1 MEKIKRLPTGVS
13 KFRRIVEENLYYVDK
28 TMFISKM
35 EQVSDF
41 LFFIRPRRFG
51 KSLFLSMVADYYDCE
66 NSIDIDEEFKG
77 TWIADHPTD
86 SKGKYQVLSVDFSQ
100 VSTGSIDT
108 IVEDFNS
115 YFGLAVE
122 NFIRKYAKYYS
133 QETIDAVH
141 SEKTAKGKLNA
152 FVIEAK
158 EKGYHLYLIIDEYDN
173 FTNVVLNE
181 SGHDVYH
188 KMTHGS
194 GFYREIFKG
203 FKPNFDKILFMGVS
217 PITLDD
223 LTSGFSIATNISVD
237 SCFNS
242 LLGFSED
249 DVLEIIHYYQKYD
262 LIKIADKEI
271 IAQMKP
277 WYDNYCF
284 AEDCYGVDPSM
295 YNSNM
300 VLYYLNTLITT
311 GRPPKDMRDPNSK
324 TDYAKMKRLVNL
336 DQLYGNR
343 KGVIQT
349 IAEQGYI
356 DAVIETSFPATEIVN
371 PNMFVSLLF
380 YYGMLTIGGTYLDKL
395 HLVVPNKN
403 VWEQYYRFLLDQY
416 QSVARIDTM
425 KLDEAFDMAAT
436 KGDWHPLFEYLS
448 ERYSE
453 DSSVRD
459 AIGGEKNV
467 QGYFMAYLNLS
478 RLFIT
483 RPELEFNH
491 GYCDFFLVA
500 DTKKYPVL
508 KHSYV
513 IELKYLKAD
522 AKEAEAHAQ
531 WKEAEAQVKKYMTA
545 DSLMRLTQGTETH
558 GLILQFQNGKLLY
571 MDEIA
576 KNK

>member
-28 TMFISKM
+28 TMFIPKM

-66 NSIDIDEEFKG
+66 NSIGIDEEFKG

-133 QETIDAVH
+133 QETIKSVY

-152 FVIEAK
+152 FAIEAK

-203 FKPNFDKILFMGVS
+203 FKPNFDKILLMGVS

-223 LTSGFSIATNISVD
+223 LTSGFSIATNISID
-237 SCFNS
+237 PCFNT
-242 LLGFSED
+242 LLGFSEA
-249 DVLEIIHYYQKYD
+249 DVLEMIRYYQKAGM
-262 LIKIADKEI
+262 IRMSEQEI
-271 IAQMKP
+271 IAQMNP

-284 AEDCYGVDPSM
+284 AEECYDIEPSM

-300 VLYYLNTLITT
+300 VLYYLNALITT
-311 GRPPKDMRDPNSK
+311 GRPPKDMRDPNTK

-336 DQLYGNR
+336 DQLDGNR
-343 KGVIQT
+343 KGVVRT

-356 DAVIETSFPATEIVN
+356 NASIESSFTFEELEYTHV
-371 PNMFVSLLF
+371 FVSLLF
-380 YYGMLTIGGTYLDKL
+380 YYGILTIGGTFLDRY
-395 HLVVPNKN
+395 HLVLPNNNAKA
-403 VWEQYYRFLLDQY
+403 FLQKIIN
-416 QSVARIDTM
+416 ID
-425 KLDEAFDMAAT
+425 E
-436 KGDWHPLFEYLS
+436 
-448 ERYSE
+448 
-453 DSSVRD
+453 
-459 AIGGEKNV
+459 
-467 QGYFMAYLNLS
+467 
-478 RLFIT
+478 
-483 RPELEFNH
+483 
-491 GYCDFFLVA
+491 
-500 DTKKYPVL
+500 
-508 KHSYV
+508 
-513 IELKYLKAD
+513 
-522 AKEAEAHAQ
+522 
-531 WKEAEAQVKKYMTA
+531 VKK
-545 DSLMRLTQGTETH
+545 
-558 GLILQFQNGKLLY
+558 
-571 MDEIA
+571 
-576 KNK
+576 

>member
-13 KFRRIVEENLYYVDK
+13 QFRSIAEEKLYYVDK
-28 TMFISKM
+28 TMFLPKM

-66 NSIDIDEEFKG
+66 NPIGIDEEFQG

-86 SKGKYQVLSVDFSQ
+86 SKGKFQVLTLDFSQ
-100 VSTGSIDT
+100 VSTGSIDS
-108 IVEDFNS
+108 IAEDLNIYFNICVN
-115 YFGLAVE
+115 G
-122 NFIRKYAKYYS
+122 FIDKYAKYYS
-133 QETIDAVH
+133 QKTIDAVY
-141 SEKTAKGKLNA
+141 STKTAKAKLNA
-152 FVIEAK
+152 FVPEAK
-158 EKGYHLYLIIDEYDN
+158 EKGYRLYLIIDEYDN
-173 FTNVVLNE
+173 FTNVVFNE

-203 FKPNFDKILFMGVS
+203 FKPNFNRILFMGVS

-223 LTSGFSIATNISVD
+223 LTSGFNIATNISITPW
-237 SCFNS
+237 FNG
-242 LLGFSED
+242 LLGFSEA
-249 DVLEIIHYYQKYD
+249 DVLEMIRYYQKAGM
-262 LIKIADKEI
+262 IKMPEQEI

-284 AEDCYGVDPSM
+284 SEECYEVEPSM

-300 VLYYLNTLITT
+300 VLYYMNTLLTT

-336 DQLYGNR
+336 DQLDGNR
-343 KGVIQT
+343 KGVVRT

-356 DAVIETSFPATEIVN
+356 DANIETSFPATEMID

-380 YYGMLTIGGTYLDKL
+380 YYGMLTIGGTSLDKL
-395 HLVVPNKN
+395 HLVVPNTN
-403 VWEQYYRFLLDQY
+403 VWEQYYRFLLEQY
-416 QSVARIDTM
+416 QSTARIDM
-425 KLDEAFDMAAT
+425 MQLNSGFESAALH
-436 KGDWHPLFEYLS
+436 GDWHPLFEYLS
-448 ERYSE
+448 ERYFE

-459 AIGGEKNV
+459 TIGGEKNV

-478 RLFIT
+478 RLFVT
-483 RPELEFNH
+483 RPKLELNH

-500 DTKKYPVL
+500 DTKKFPVL

-513 IELKYLKAD
+513 IELKYLKAE
-522 AKEAEAHAQ
+522 ATEAEAQAQ
-531 WKEAEAQVKKYMTA
+531 WKEAEAQVKKYMAA
-545 DSLMRLTQGTETH
+545 DSLRRLTQDTEIH
-558 GLILQFQNGKLLY
+558 GLILQFQNGKLLH
-571 MDEIA
+571 MDEV
-576 KNK
+576 KM